1 MAAFSLLE
9 LIIVMIVLG
18 ILAVMVIPRLPR
30 SGDVAARGARDEV
43 LAALRYGQQL
53 AMADASRSIKF
64 ISNTN
69 SYSLTADDVALLLPE
84 GGGSYPRA
92 LPSAVSMSPAATLS
106 YDALGETTA
115 TTFTLTAG
123 DSWQV
128 CVEST
133 GYAHAC

>member
-9 LIIVMIVLG
+9 LIIVMILLG
-18 ILAVMVIPRLPR
+18 VLAVAVIPRLPR
-30 SGDVAARGARDEV
+30 SSDVAARAARDEV

-53 AMADASRSIKF
+53 AMADASRTIKF
-64 ISNTN
+64 ISSGN

-92 LPSAVSMSPAATLS
+92 LPSEVSINPVTTLV

-123 DSWQV
+123 ESWQA